1 MVEKIVIIG
10 SGPAGLTAAI
20 YAAREDFQPV
30 VITGIDAGG
39 QLTLS
44 TSVENYPAFPEAISG
59 SDLIGLMTRQAER
72 FGTKFIHDTVE
83 EINLNVFPYV
93 VRTSGNQFETECI
106 IIATGTS
113 PKWLGMDGERRLMG
127 KGVSSC
133 ATCDGPLFKGKDV
146 VVVGGGDTAME
157 DSLFLA
163 NFASSVTIVH
173 RRDRFRASK
182 AMQNKVLLNPRI
194 RVLWESEVVDLIGT
208 DKLGAVKIRN
218 HKSGED
224 TLLRADGLF
233 VAIGR
238 KPNSEFLRDVLPLDK
253 LGYVQTT
260 GDVMTGYKGVYVA
273 GDLADHR
280 YRQAVTAA
288 GSGCKAALEARE
300 YLLDLQFRKMQP
312 GTP

>member
-1 MVEKIVIIG
+1 MVEQIVIIG

-30 VITGIDAGG
+30 VISGIETGG

-44 TSVENYPAFPEAISG
+44 TSVENYPGFPEVISG
-59 SDLIGLMTRQAER
+59 FDLTDLMARQAGR
-72 FGTKFIHDTVE
+72 FGARFIHDTVE
-83 EINLNVFPYV
+83 KINLDHFPYT
-93 VRTSGNQFETECI
+93 VRTAGDIFETQCI

-113 PKWLGMDGERRLMG
+113 PRWLGLDGEKRLMG

-163 NFASSVTIVH
+163 KFASSVTIVH

-182 AMQNKVLLNPRI
+182 AMQNKVLSNPVTS
-194 RVLWESEVVDLIGT
+194 VLWESEVVDLMGAS
-208 DKLGAVKIRN
+208 KLEAVRIRN
-218 HKSGED
+218 QKTGED
-224 TLLRADGLF
+224 TVLKADGLF

-238 KPNSEFLRDVLPLDK
+238 SPNSEFLKGVLPLDK
-253 LGYVQTT
+253 MGYVQTT
-260 GDVMTGYKGVYVA
+260 EEVLTDYEGVYVA

-280 YRQAVTAA
+280 YRQAITAA

-300 YLLDLQFRKMQP
+300 YLLDLQFRKIEP
-312 GTP
+312 